1 MKKIQ
6 IFSFI
11 IFLLL
16 ISCFPDS
23 GSNNG
28 SIKAE
33 AELNGQNWS
42 AKTASYENLN
52 DGIEITMAGNGVVLL
67 VKLNE
72 LKEAEFDLS
81 KDGNQVIFIADEQ
94 SVEITEGLVEIN
106 SISGDALSG
115 TFEFEYEAKAES
127 EYGIEAHY
135 GHFYDLQPLNKDM
148 VEEKTIEKNKFM
160 FVDGK
165 AGEIDIQETA
175 CTISYNN
182 EQFKLEVD
190 GFDDK
195 NLELKI
201 QKIDK
206 NTTGTILHI
215 HDNKVKTISIDE
227 MNDEQVTI
235 LFVNGTSILLL

>member
-1 MKKIQ
+1 MKKLH

-11 IFLLL
+11 VSLLL
-16 ISCFPDS
+16 ISCSPDS
-23 GSNNG
+23 DSNSG

-33 AELNGQNWS
+33 AEFNGQNWS
-42 AKTASYENLN
+42 SKTASYEKLD
-52 DGIEITMAGNGVVLL
+52 DGIEITMAGNAVVLL

-81 KDGNQVIFIADEQ
+81 EDGNQVIFIADEQ
-94 SVEITEGLVEIN
+94 SVLITDGLIEIN
-106 SISGDALSG
+106 SISGNAISG
-115 TFEFEYEAKAES
+115 TFEFEYEAKAEG

-135 GHFYDLQPLNKDM
+135 GHFYELFPLNNNLSEKKII
-148 VEEKTIEKNKFM
+148 EKTKFM

-165 AGEIDIQETA
+165 AGKIDIQETG
-175 CTISYNN
+175 CSISYNS
-182 EQFKLEVD
+182 EQFNLEVD

-195 NLELKI
+195 NLRLKI

-206 NTTGTILHI
+206 NTTGIILHI
-215 HDNKVKTISIDE
+215 HDNTVKTISVDE

-235 LFVNGTSILLL
+235 MFVNGTSMLLL